1 MAQLTGEA
9 RGRAGAVAWAAGGPG
24 QDGSHRSVSG
34 SLRDL
39 GHVPPFK
46 ET

>member
-9 RGRAGAVAWAAGGPG
+9 PGRADAVAWAAVGR
-24 QDGSHRSVSG
+24 DGSQESVSG

-46 ET
+46 T

>member
-9 RGRAGAVAWAAGGPG
+9 PGRAGAVARAAGGPG
-24 QDGSHRSVSG
+24 QDGSQESVSG
-34 SLRDL
+34 SLRGL
-39 GHVPPFK
+39 GHVPSFK